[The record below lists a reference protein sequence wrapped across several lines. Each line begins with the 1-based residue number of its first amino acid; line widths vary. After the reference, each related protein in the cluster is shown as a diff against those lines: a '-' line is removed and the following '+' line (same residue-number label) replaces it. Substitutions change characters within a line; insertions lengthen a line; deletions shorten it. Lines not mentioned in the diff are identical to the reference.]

1 MLPTTGVSTLTT
13 SFSCERHQPECA
25 RYMLRSLR
33 SLLDRLLEL
42 LFSSKHDTM
51 VASRTGSFNK
61 ELGAFMPTPIGNM
74 LLEAMQ
80 RRKMLRQLYKG
91 IKSEHDPRRGQVKR
105 YASQTRKACSLC
117 HVLCRALSCLLD
129 LLHAVQ
135 ARVVISCSA
144 SSNAQVV
151 TKKSCDTKLDQ
162 IMWNTIY

>member
-1 MLPTTGVSTLTT
+1 
-13 SFSCERHQPECA
+13 
-25 RYMLRSLR
+25 
-33 SLLDRLLEL
+33 
-42 LFSSKHDTM
+42 M

-151 TKKSCDTKLDQ
+151 TKKSCDTKLDPLHPNRRNIQ
-162 IMWNTIY
+162 SLVTLLGACAKHAHQLWDQ